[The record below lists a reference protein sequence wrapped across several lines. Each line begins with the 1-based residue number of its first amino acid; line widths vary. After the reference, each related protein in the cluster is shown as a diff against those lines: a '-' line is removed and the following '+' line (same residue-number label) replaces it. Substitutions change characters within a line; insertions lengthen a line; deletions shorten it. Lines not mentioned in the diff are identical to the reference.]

1 MQYGLRTF
9 RLTFLIQL
17 INQMPIKMPKCII
30 ITGVFDKNKKLII
43 NPLFLA
49 SCFTNLKKEN
59 SNGECSWI
67 KAQEAY
73 LSYQK

>member
-1 MQYGLRTF
+1 MQYGLGTF

-43 NPLFLA
+43 NPLFLQA
-49 SCFTNLKKEN
+49 VSPTSKRKTQTEN
-59 SNGECSWI
+59 AHRI
-67 KAQEAY
+67 KA
-73 LSYQK
+73 